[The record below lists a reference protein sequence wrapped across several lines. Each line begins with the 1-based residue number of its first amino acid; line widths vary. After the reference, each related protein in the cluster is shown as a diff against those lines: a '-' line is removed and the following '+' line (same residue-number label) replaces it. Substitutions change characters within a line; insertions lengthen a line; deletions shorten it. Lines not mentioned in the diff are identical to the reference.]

1 MTDDFALQHYTVT
14 ISGTERED
22 GHAPFTY
29 VVTAHNWQTAV
40 LEVTAADHS
49 PERSRLTVRSTH
61 RPIWVLDFLPDDPV
75 FVVCLFDLTEV
86 TDEP

>member
-1 MTDDFALQHYTVT
+1 M
-14 ISGTERED
+14 
-22 GHAPFTY
+22 
-29 VVTAHNWQTAV
+29 AV
-40 LEVTAADHS
+40 EEACSVMEGEWIQLDEHSEMLEVTAADHS